1 MSEPNYSAIAKDT
14 MLPRAPIPLRLDTSN
29 LHGSILGGR
38 QGCVHAWVVSCLV
51 QTLPANL
58 FRWCSFM
65 CVHVA
70 SAELASVT
78 AAALA
83 HIHS

>member
-38 QGCVHAWVVSCLV
+38 QGCVHAWVVSCLLK
-51 QTLPANL
+51 TLPAIL
-58 FRWCSFM
+58 FRWCSSM

-70 SAELASVT
+70 CTKLASVT

-83 HIHS
+83 RVHS